1 MKKAYKPIPS
11 AGRTTR
17 GRLALMLAMV
27 AGLAVLAVAGFA
39 LWRNNTSGPSA
50 NLTPEVNGAPRLK
63 ADKQTVDLGDVKLG
77 QTVQTSFEITNTG
90 DQTLRFAKAPY
101 VEVVEGC

>member
-1 MKKAYKPIPS
+1 MKKAPKPKSGPPRSRGS
-11 AGRTTR
+11 ALGI
-17 GRLALMLAMV
+17 GLAMV
-27 AGLAVLAVAGFA
+27 AALAVLAVAGFA

-50 NLTPEVNGAPRLK
+50 NLTPEVNGAPRLT
-63 ADKQTVDLGDVKLG
+63 ADKQTVDLGDIALG
-77 QTVQTSFEITNTG
+77 TTAQTSFEITNTG

>member
-1 MKKAYKPIPS
+1 MKKASKPKSGPPRSSGSVLGI
-11 AGRTTR
+11 G
-17 GRLALMLAMV
+17 LAIV

-63 ADKQTVDLGDVKLG
+63 ADKQTVDLGDIALG
-77 QTVQTSFEITNTG
+77 TTAQTSFEITNTG